1 MVENSLDLIGFER
14 DFAKFVNNL
23 RRVRWLEF
31 WRGKPATRPA
41 GVRPWKQKPVT
52 DRRSGQ
58 FGRLSVWVQA
68 GCLGWSGFEL
78 GWTPLGRAE
87 EKKQSQDKLACIY
100 CDLM

>member
-41 GVRPWKQKPVT
+41 GVRPWVRKPKT
-52 DRRSGQ
+52 DKLELRFGLNSG
-58 FGRLSVWVQA
+58 GDQA
-68 GCLGWSGFEL
+68 GWSVQRVMVGS
-78 GWTPLGRAE
+78 GHP
-87 EKKQSQDKLACIY
+87 
-100 CDLM
+100 